1 MKKRLTKSLYD
12 KRICGIC
19 GGAAE
24 YFDTDSTI
32 IRVIFVIFAFLTGII
47 PAVLLYLVLA
57 CVIPNERDLQYNVI
71 PVLSYNSNPSP
82 HPQKGKGTSLCTR
95 WKINCLQ
102 NHK

>member
-12 KRICGIC
+12 KRICGICGIC

-57 CVIPNERDLQYNVI
+57 CVIPNKRDLQ
-71 PVLSYNSNPSP
+71 
-82 HPQKGKGTSLCTR
+82 
-95 WKINCLQ
+95 
-102 NHK
+102 

>member
-47 PAVLLYLVLA
+47 PAPRFGMRNSQQTRLA
-57 CVIPNERDLQYNVI
+57 IER
-71 PVLSYNSNPSP
+71 NSDSSL
-82 HPQKGKGTSLCTR
+82 HPQKGKRISLCTR
-95 WKINCLQ
+95 
-102 NHK
+102 

>member
-32 IRVIFVIFAFLTGII
+32 IRVIFVIFAFLYYTRSITLPRFGMRNSQQTR
-47 PAVLLYLVLA
+47 LA
-57 CVIPNERDLQYNVI
+57 IER
-71 PVLSYNSNPSP
+71 NSDSSS
-82 HPQKGKGTSLCTR
+82 HPQKGKRISLCTR
-95 WKINCLQ
+95 
-102 NHK
+102 

>member
-12 KRICGIC
+12 KRICVIC

-57 CVIPNERDLQYNVI
+57 CVIPNKRDLQ
-71 PVLSYNSNPSP
+71 
-82 HPQKGKGTSLCTR
+82 
-95 WKINCLQ
+95 
-102 NHK
+102 